1 MSFYEVLG
9 VPSTATQD
17 QIKKQYRKLSLECH
31 PDRPNG
37 NSEKFKEINEA
48 YENLSSDLKRKQY
61 DASLQPM
68 PDIFEMLFKGGGLFQ
83 GGLGGHFQQGGP
95 MFQQGGP
102 MFQSFMK
109 PPPLV
114 MNTTITLDQAYN
126 GCNIPISI
134 ERWIQTRQIKQLQ
147 QETLYI
153 DIPKGIDAHECI
165 LIEGKGN
172 MGPDGEL
179 GDVRLSFT
187 ITNPTKMER
196 KGLDLFYVHE
206 ISLKESLCGCSFS
219 FLHLQGKTLTINSPK
234 GNIISPLYKR
244 EVDNMGMKRGECTGK
259 LIISVNII
267 FPETLDVSV
276 LDKLLDI
283 L

>member
-9 VPSTATQD
+9 VPDTATTD

-37 NSEKFKEINEA
+37 NAEKFKEINEA
-48 YENLSSDLKRKQY
+48 YENLSSDIKRKQY

-68 PDIFEMLFKGGGLFQ
+68 PDLFEMLFKGGGLFQ
-83 GGLGGHFQQGGP
+83 GQSPFQGQFQQ
-95 MFQQGGP
+95 GP

-114 MNTTITLDQAYN
+114 MTTTITLDQAYD

-134 ERWIQTRQIKQLQ
+134 DRWIQTRQIKQLQ

-165 LIEGKGN
+165 LIQGKGN

-187 ITNPTKMER
+187 ITNSTKMER
-196 KGLDLFYVHE
+196 RGMDLFYSHD

-219 FLHLQGKTLTINSPK
+219 FMHLHGKSITINSPK
-234 GNIISPLYKR
+234 GNIIAPSYKR

-259 LIISVNII
+259 LIISVNIL
-267 FPETLDVSV
+267 FPETLEASV
-276 LDKLLDI
+276 FDKLSEI